1 MIVVGLMTL
10 FVMYETFHEH
20 RKFRFGH
27 AAALVMLIGIGMSA
41 LVFYFDLK
49 TDKFSE
55 AAVLDYAIP
64 VIVFNDGYNMRKQRF
79 FKEMANINMH
89 GKIVTFAGF
98 LLTYFGLYFLL
109 SSE

>member
-20 RKFRFGH
+20 RKFKFGH
-27 AAALVMLIGIGMSA
+27 AAALVMLLGIGLSA

-55 AAVLDYAIP
+55 AAVFDYAIP

-79 FKEMANINMH
+79 FKEMSNINIH
-89 GKIVTFAGF
+89 GKIVTLAGF
-98 LLTYFGLYFLL
+98 FLTYFSLYALL
-109 SSE
+109 SFD